1 MSNKLHILY
10 IGNKLA
16 IHGRTPTSIDTLG
29 KMFEQEGYTLYYS
42 SSKLN
47 PLFRL
52 LDMLSSV
59 WQYKNKVDVVLID
72 TYSTS
77 AYYYAW
83 ACGWSCK
90 ILSIKYIPLL
100 RGGNLPKRINQSQ
113 SRSRQLFTNS
123 YANIAVSGYLQK
135 HMQQAGYKSEIIENN
150 IQINN
155 YTFKLRSKL
164 SPKLLWVRAF
174 HATYNP
180 QMAIRLV
187 AKLKDTYPD
196 VQLIMVGPDLDGSM
210 QNCKEL
216 CGKLG
221 VEHQISFTGKLSK
234 QEWTSLASAS
244 DIFIN
249 TTNFDNLPVSVLEA
263 MALGL
268 PVITTNVGGIP
279 FLIENGKTGL
289 LVNAND
295 TDEMS
300 QAVLQLINDEQLAE
314 QLSQTGRHKAEQFDW
329 NIIKNKWATL
339 FNTLP

>member
-1 MSNKLHILY
+1 MSNKLRILY

-16 IHGRTPTSIDTLG
+16 VHGRTPTSIDTLG

-47 PLFRL
+47 SIFRL
-52 LDMLSSV
+52 MDMLSSI
-59 WQYKNKVDVVLID
+59 WRYQKKIDVVLID

-77 AYYYAW
+77 AFYYAW
-83 ACGWSCK
+83 ASGRLCK
-90 ILSIKYIPLL
+90 LLGIKYIPVL
-100 RGGNLPKRINQSQ
+100 RGGNLPDRIKQSPGLSKQ
-113 SRSRQLFTNS
+113 IFANS
-123 YANIAVSGYLQK
+123 YTNIAVSGYLQK
-135 HMQQAGYKSEIIENN
+135 HMQQAGYKSEIVENN
-150 IQINN
+150 ILISN

-164 SPKLLWVRAF
+164 SPKLIWVRAF

-180 QMAIRLV
+180 QMAIKLV
-187 AKLKDTYPD
+187 VKLKDIYPD
-196 VQLIMVGPDLDGSM
+196 VQLTMVGPDLDGSM
-210 QNCKEL
+210 QHCKEL
-216 CGKLG
+216 CNKLG
-221 VEHQISFTGKLSK
+221 VEQQVSFTGKLSK
-234 QEWTSLASAS
+234 QEWTTLAAAS

-249 TTNFDNLPVSVLEA
+249 TTNFDNLPVSVIEA

-279 FLIENGKTGL
+279 YLIENGKTGL

-300 QAVLQLINDEQLAE
+300 RAVQQLINDEQLAE
-314 QLSQTGRHKAEQFDW
+314 QLSQTGRQKAEQFDW